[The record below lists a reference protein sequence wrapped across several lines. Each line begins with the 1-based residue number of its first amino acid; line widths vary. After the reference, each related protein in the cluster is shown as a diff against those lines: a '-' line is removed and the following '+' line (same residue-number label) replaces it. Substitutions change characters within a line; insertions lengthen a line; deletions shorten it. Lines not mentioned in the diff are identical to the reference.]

1 MSRNDMLKML
11 DRSCHDGKDSA
22 ALSQFN
28 AALQGIIASPAFLGP
43 LYPGDPNAAVK
54 FALDVCIAILGE
66 VREPQ
71 P

>member
-1 MSRNDMLKML
+1 MR
-11 DRSCHDGKDSA
+11 
-22 ALSQFN
+22 
-28 AALQGIIASPAFLGP
+28 GIIASPAFHGP
-43 LYPGDPNAAVK
+43 LYQGDPKAAVK